1 MEEAKEDKRRVTSAK
16 NLAKARQAKL
26 DKLKEKKENPEYHIE
41 DESSESESEEDVI
54 VVKPKKK
61 AAPPPDDSYRNDLS
75 EIKELLTALATK
87 KTKPKPKR
95 TKQVIQIVNPPPKKT
110 QSEELETLK
119 KKLLLNFN

>member
-1 MEEAKEDKRRVTSAK
+1 MEETKEDKRRVTSAK

-61 AAPPPDDSYRNDLS
+61 AAPPPDDSYRNDLT